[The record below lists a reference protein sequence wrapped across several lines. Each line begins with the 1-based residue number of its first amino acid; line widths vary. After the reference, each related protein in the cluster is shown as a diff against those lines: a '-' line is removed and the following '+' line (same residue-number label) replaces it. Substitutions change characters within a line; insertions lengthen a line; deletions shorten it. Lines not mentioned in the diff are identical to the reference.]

1 MLKMASIAACEGG
14 EECCIKPQTPQC
26 FFSNGTGTLRPSDSI
41 DWCGQPGKS
50 FHFVPMHAG
59 QVIVRF
65 ISNNVAI
72 RQYVIGTELAA
83 LV

>member
-1 MLKMASIAACEGG
+1 M
-14 EECCIKPQTPQC
+14 
-26 FFSNGTGTLRPSDSI
+26 
-41 DWCGQPGKS
+41 
-50 FHFVPMHAG
+50 PMHAG